1 MWTPSEG
8 RRWIAPAA
16 LAGVALGLA
25 AALGSVPEPPA
36 QPSIAPDVTV
46 AISGGALGASAGAFS
61 AAPAG
66 ASATAFAVAH
76 ASARGAIA
84 LDVLREDTIM
94 GEPRAG
100 LALVGALL
108 DRYESGGNND
118 DLYEAVQ
125 WMDRGWAHGH
135 YQQSGL
141 ATRVFERHCTQGAMR
156 WHWLCEMGE

>member
-36 QPSIAPDVTV
+36 QPSIAPVV
-46 AISGGALGASAGAFS
+46 AAVP
-61 AAPAG
+61 PAH
-66 ASATAFAVAH
+66 ASATARAGVPATAHEYPPDAV
-76 ASARGAIA
+76 A

-108 DRYESGGNND
+108 DRYESAGNHD

-156 WHWLCEMGE
+156 WHWLCELGE